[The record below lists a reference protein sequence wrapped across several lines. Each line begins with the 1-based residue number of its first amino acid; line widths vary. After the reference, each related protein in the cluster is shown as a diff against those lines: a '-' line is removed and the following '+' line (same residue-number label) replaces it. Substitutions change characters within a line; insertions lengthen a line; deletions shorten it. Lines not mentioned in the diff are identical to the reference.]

1 MTLTWSEAADL
12 LESFLEDA
20 GRLVDGEDLPDLP
33 ALGTIQL
40 IDQPDPEVADRVT
53 TLLRETEEALTALS
67 LRRAEIKHELEQTDR
82 LRSAGAG
89 YLRYQ

>member
-1 MTLTWSEAADL
+1 VTLTWSEAADL

-20 GRLVDGEDLPDLP
+20 ARLVDGEGPTEVP
-33 ALGTIQL
+33 ELGPIEL
-40 IDQPDPEVADRVT
+40 IDEPDPEVAARVT
-53 TLLRETEEALTALS
+53 ALLGDVEEALTALS